1 MGSKLVSLQS
11 NSPRHLSSV
20 FGDYQGEI
28 CDLLLA
34 INVVRLALEAEEDNR
49 AQSGTARIA
58 LEHLE
63 DMATELKTKWHE
75 DYQLEGAVLNLGAR
89 PAIACARLKQSR
101 RDIIGS
107 EVVASATVAAKSAAV
122 PPTDFSGRLRWRRR

>member
-1 MGSKLVSLQS
+1 MAAKLVSLQS

-20 FGDYQGEI
+20 FNDYQDEI
-28 CDLLLA
+28 RDLLLA

-49 AQSGTARIA
+49 AQSGTTRIA

-75 DYQLEGAVLNLGAR
+75 DYAS
-89 PAIACARLKQSR
+89 LK
-101 RDIIGS
+101 
-107 EVVASATVAAKSAAV
+107 
-122 PPTDFSGRLRWRRR
+122 

>member
-1 MGSKLVSLQS
+1 MAAKVVSLQS
-11 NSPRHLSSV
+11 NLPRHMSSV
-20 FGDYQGEI
+20 LSDYQDEI

-63 DMATELKTKWHE
+63 DMATQLKTKWHE
-75 DYQLEGAVLNLGAR
+75 DYNSLR
-89 PAIACARLKQSR
+89 SC
-101 RDIIGS
+101 S
-107 EVVASATVAAKSAAV
+107 ELWRAHSPPLTAAQ
-122 PPTDFSGRLRWRRR
+122 

>member
-1 MGSKLVSLQS
+1 MAAKVVSFQGG
-11 NSPRHLSSV
+11 SPRFLLSV
-20 FGDYQGEI
+20 FNDYQGEI
-28 CDLLLA
+28 GDLVLA

-75 DYQLEGAVLNLGAR
+75 DY
-89 PAIACARLKQSR
+89 
-101 RDIIGS
+101 
-107 EVVASATVAAKSAAV
+107 AS
-122 PPTDFSGRLRWRRR
+122 LRELS

>member
-1 MGSKLVSLQS
+1 MAAKVVSLQS
-11 NSPRHLSSV
+11 NFPRHLSSI
-20 FGDYQGEI
+20 FSDYQGEI
-28 CDLLLA
+28 SDLLLG

-75 DYQLEGAVLNLGAR
+75 DYTS
-89 PAIACARLKQSR
+89 LKEL
-101 RDIIGS
+101 I
-107 EVVASATVAAKSAAV
+107 
-122 PPTDFSGRLRWRRR
+122 

>member
-1 MGSKLVSLQS
+1 MASKVFSLQS

-63 DMATELKTKWHE
+63 DMAAELKKKWHE
-75 DYQLEGAVLNLGAR
+75 DYAS
-89 PAIACARLKQSR
+89 LKK
-101 RDIIGS
+101 
-107 EVVASATVAAKSAAV
+107 VA
-122 PPTDFSGRLRWRRR
+122 

>member
-1 MGSKLVSLQS
+1 MAAKLVSLQS
-11 NSPRHLSSV
+11 DLTRHLSSV
-20 FGDYQGEI
+20 FDDYQGEI

-63 DMATELKTKWHE
+63 DMATELNTKWHE
-75 DYQLEGAVLNLGAR
+75 DYASLG
-89 PAIACARLKQSR
+89 
-101 RDIIGS
+101 
-107 EVVASATVAAKSAAV
+107 EVS
-122 PPTDFSGRLRWRRR
+122 

>member
-1 MGSKLVSLQS
+1 MASKLVSLQS

-20 FGDYQGEI
+20 FDDYQGEI

-58 LEHLE
+58 LDHLE
-63 DMATELKTKWHE
+63 DVATELKTKWQE
-75 DYQLEGAVLNLGAR
+75 DYANLRG
-89 PAIACARLKQSR
+89 LS
-101 RDIIGS
+101 
-107 EVVASATVAAKSAAV
+107 
-122 PPTDFSGRLRWRRR
+122 

>member
-1 MGSKLVSLQS
+1 MASKLVSLQS
-11 NSPRHLSSV
+11 NSTRHLSSV

-58 LEHLE
+58 LDHLE

-75 DYQLEGAVLNLGAR
+75 DY
-89 PAIACARLKQSR
+89 
-101 RDIIGS
+101 
-107 EVVASATVAAKSAAV
+107 AS
-122 PPTDFSGRLRWRRR
+122 LRGLS

>member
-1 MGSKLVSLQS
+1 MASKLASLQS

-58 LEHLE
+58 LDHLE

-75 DYQLEGAVLNLGAR
+75 DYANLRG
-89 PAIACARLKQSR
+89 LS
-101 RDIIGS
+101 
-107 EVVASATVAAKSAAV
+107 
-122 PPTDFSGRLRWRRR
+122 